1 MSPTLTII
9 AFADDVCCL
18 NANLAD
24 SKLAWIAQQYG
35 LVGQI
40 GLPLTAKPL
49 APRTNLYA
57 HEATFTAEGYAK
69 LANASRV
76 GTFSRTQTAC

>member
-1 MSPTLTII
+1 MNTTLTII
-9 AFADDVCCL
+9 AFADDVCGL

-24 SKLAWIAQQYG
+24 
-35 LVGQI
+35 I
-40 GLPLTAKPL
+40 GLPLAAKPL

-57 HEATFTAEGYAK
+57 HEAIFTTEGYAK

-76 GTFSRTQTAC
+76 GTFSRTHTAR

>member
-1 MSPTLTII
+1 MNTTLTII
-9 AFADDVCCL
+9 AFADDVCGL

-24 SKLAWIAQQYG
+24 SKLAWIEPKFG

-57 HEATFTAEGYAK
+57 HEAIFTTEGYAK

-76 GTFSRTQTAC
+76 GTFSRTQTAR